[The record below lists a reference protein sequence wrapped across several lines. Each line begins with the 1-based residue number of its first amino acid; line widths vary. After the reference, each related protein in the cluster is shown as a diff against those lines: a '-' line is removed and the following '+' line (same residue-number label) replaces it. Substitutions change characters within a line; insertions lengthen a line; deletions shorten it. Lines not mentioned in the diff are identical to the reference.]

1 MSMTNRK
8 FRIDG
13 NDYICVTIDTETIC
27 QRAETLVKENSK
39 KTEALI
45 DTLRKWLKTAEPGE
59 TFETDKFFVSVG
71 LVGSSL

>member
-1 MSMTNRK
+1 MTNRK

-13 NDYICVTIDTETIC
+13 NDYICVTIDPETIC
-27 QRAETLVKENSK
+27 QKAETLTKDNSK
-39 KTEALI
+39 KTEALLES
-45 DTLRKWLKTAEPGE
+45 LRKWLKTAEPGE

>member
-1 MSMTNRK
+1 MTNRK

-13 NDYICVTIDTETIC
+13 NDYICVTIAPETIC
-27 QRAETLVKENSK
+27 QKAETLAKDNGK
-39 KTEALI
+39 KTEALL
-45 DTLRKWLKTAEPGE
+45 DSLRKWLKTAESGE